1 MIFSCFQG
9 NCAEYNSFFAGVSP
23 DRVKIISVE
32 RVGGSSTRSVSRTRP
47 SSGLKMARTQIHIR
61 VAGALRLNN
70 MDKVLRKYGFPRS
83 SKTKIIL
90 DHHVE
95 ARRRPERQVLG

>member
-1 MIFSCFQG
+1 M
-9 NCAEYNSFFAGVSP
+9 SP

-47 SSGLKMARTQIHIR
+47 SSGLKAPRTQIHVR